1 MCALMGI
8 YIYIYIYIIVIC
20 KNSIIPKA
28 SPAPN
33 GIIEEKLKSLGKK
46 KFSTNESETKVP

>member
-1 MCALMGI
+1 MLPHKKI
-8 YIYIYIYIIVIC
+8 KINKKIKIVIC

-33 GIIEEKLKSLGKK
+33 GSIKEKAKK
-46 KFSTNESETKVP
+46 PRKMSE